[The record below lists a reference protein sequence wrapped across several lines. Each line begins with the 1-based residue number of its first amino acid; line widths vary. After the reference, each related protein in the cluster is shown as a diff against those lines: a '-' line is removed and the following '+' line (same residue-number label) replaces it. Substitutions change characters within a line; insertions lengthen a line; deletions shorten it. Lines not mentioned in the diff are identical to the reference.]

1 MITSNEQFKKI
12 VDDRN
17 KYVFIQ
23 MGKKL
28 KYFVHDSSYI
38 DNDVSI
44 GNGTKIWHFSHVQ
57 SGAKPTPVIACPA
70 ESLPV

>member
-28 KYFVHDSSYI
+28 KSVPP
-38 DNDVSI
+38 N
-44 GNGTKIWHFSHVQ
+44 T
-57 SGAKPTPVIACPA
+57 AK
-70 ESLPV
+70 S

>member
-1 MITSNEQFKKI
+1 MLIKKEIKMITSNEQFKKI

-28 KYFVHDSSYI
+28 KSGISHKDFRKMYER
-38 DNDVSI
+38 NRRCMVS
-44 GNGTKIWHFSHVQ
+44 
-57 SGAKPTPVIACPA
+57 
-70 ESLPV
+70 